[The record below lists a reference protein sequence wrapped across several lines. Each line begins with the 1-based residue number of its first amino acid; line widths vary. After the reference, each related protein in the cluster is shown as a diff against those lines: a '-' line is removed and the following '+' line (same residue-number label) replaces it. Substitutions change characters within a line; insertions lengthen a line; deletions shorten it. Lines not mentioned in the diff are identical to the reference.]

1 VQSFSI
7 YANLMVSAFG
17 AERGC
22 RLLCNKYTAS
32 QKISIELFP
41 LLCEYQFLSFFGKRV
56 LPVLLLLQKSSG
68 A

>member
-1 VQSFSI
+1 VQESEESFSI

-41 LLCEYQFLSFFGKRV
+41 LL
-56 LPVLLLLQKSSG
+56 
-68 A
+68 